1 MCATGMERE
10 ERARACTR
18 GGGAEG
24 EGVNGESRL
33 NIAKIIHPSYIYLFI
48 IASHII
54 SYRTIIIITIIII
67 VSIPQPFIAVFISLS
82 CLSGSVFACFGQ
94 VVGGSC
100 LIVVLAWPG
109 FSSFISSSLRSCVFY
124 STLS

>member
-1 MCATGMERE
+1 MERE

-54 SYRTIIIITIIII
+54 SYRTVIIITITITIII
-67 VSIPQPFIAVFISLS
+67 VSIPQPSIVVLLAY
-82 CLSGSVFACFGQ
+82 LSGSVFACFGQ
-94 VVGGSC
+94 VV
-100 LIVVLAWPG
+100 VVRVLLLLWYWHGLDFLA
-109 FSSFISSSLRSCVFY
+109 SSPSSLRSCAFY

>member
-1 MCATGMERE
+1 MERE

-24 EGVNGESRL
+24 EGGNGESRL
-33 NIAKIIHPSYIYLFI
+33 NIAKIIHPSYIYLFT

-54 SYRTIIIITIIII
+54 SYRTVIIITIIITIII
-67 VSIPQPFIAVFISLS
+67 VSIPQPLIVVFISLS
-82 CLSGSVFACFGQ
+82 VWERLCMFWSG
-94 VVGGSC
+94 GGSC